1 VLDFELSDEQRALQ
15 EAMTKCL
22 EPFAGRREELHRMV
36 LVEKKF
42 PQDLWD
48 AICETGLLGSMVP
61 PEYGGNGAGLLAMT
75 LGIEALATQG
85 FGNALLILTA
95 MDAAC
100 VVRNGS
106 EELKKKYLPKM
117 ATGELKFCFALTE
130 PDAGSNTFRL
140 RTLAKKVNDHEYSI
154 TGEKVFITGADV
166 ADKMLLVCR
175 TTSREDAEKQG
186 LPKAYGLALF
196 IVDTKAKGLTLKKI
210 PTRGIEGMT
219 QFMLH
224 FEDCRVPASDMVGE
238 PDVGGMVLFNS
249 LNPERILAAASTCGI
264 AQHMLARAVKYANE
278 RTVFKERPIGAYQ
291 SISHPLAKVRIDLD
305 AVRLLTYRA
314 AWAFDKGIHPGQVGT
329 YANMA
334 KYQGSELAIAAVDR
348 AIQTLGGYGF
358 SEEYGVIYYY
368 ETVRLLRT
376 APITSELILNFIA
389 EHELGLPRSY

>member
-1 VLDFELSDEQRALQ
+1 MLDFELSDEQRALQ
-15 EAMTKCL
+15 DAMKKCL
-22 EPFAGRREELHRMV
+22 EPFASRHEELRRLV
-36 LVEKKF
+36 QVEKKF
-42 PQDLWD
+42 PQELWD

-61 PEYGGNGAGLLAMT
+61 PEHGGNGAGLLAMA
-75 LGIEALATQG
+75 LGIEALSTQG

-100 VVRNGS
+100 IARNGS
-106 EELKKKYLPKM
+106 EVLKKRYLPKM

-140 RTLAKKVNDHEYSI
+140 RTLAKKVSESEYSI
-154 TGEKVFITGADV
+154 SGEKVFITGADR

-175 TTSREDAEKQG
+175 TTSREDAEARG
-186 LPKAYGLALF
+186 LPKAFGLALF
-196 IVDTKAKGLTLKKI
+196 VVDCKAKGVTLKPI

-219 QFMLH
+219 QFMVHL
-224 FEDCRVPASDMVGE
+224 EDCRVPASDMVGE
-238 PDVGGMVLFNS
+238 PDMGGMVLFNT

-264 AQHMLARAVKYANE
+264 AQHMLDKAVKYANE
-278 RTVFKERPIGAYQ
+278 RAVFKERPIGAYQ

-314 AWAFDKGIHPGQVGT
+314 AWAFDKGMNPNQVGT

-368 ETVRLLRT
+368 DTVRLLRT